1 MGGEVG
7 DRLRRAKAR
16 RGEGVGVSAEGR
28 GRVAHSCARL
38 FGRTLATSPGSTAL
52 PFMVWDLP
60 APLCP

>member
-1 MGGEVG
+1 M
-7 DRLRRAKAR
+7 
-16 RGEGVGVSAEGR
+16 SAEGR